1 MKFRDFRSKV
11 ALRLRPGTRYPDLE
25 AIDSKTQPQ
34 RGSTLMQLPLEI
46 RNAIFQELWNDAGV
60 SQHIVLQDNRR
71 YLRARCVTDH
81 TRPDSLMDECARFN
95 TSCIEDPLI
104 WRRLMSSWGPCWKCE
119 ELYQSTKQTP
129 WSPFLSMM
137 LACRQLYLECRAS
150 ICNTLTFV
158 MHDLETLNNFTVS
171 HPSPLLNDIKH
182 LHLAIR
188 LPIRWEKYMSPE
200 AHVILS
206 RWRDC
211 CQALNRAQ
219 NLVLVNLWLD
229 TSEPS
234 WRVLLTTVQGNVNPF
249 AFGERLAGV
258 LTVDIPVNPDRPEV
272 WQAVANVEPRFTIR
286 PRGWPAF
293 KAETASTTPNRI
305 FRLEDNEEPGVLKNQ
320 TMRGTYIRHRPP
332 RHLR

>member
-1 MKFRDFRSKV
+1 
-11 ALRLRPGTRYPDLE
+11 
-25 AIDSKTQPQ
+25 
-34 RGSTLMQLPLEI
+34 
-46 RNAIFQELWNDAGV
+46 
-60 SQHIVLQDNRR
+60 
-71 YLRARCVTDH
+71 
-81 TRPDSLMDECARFN
+81 
-95 TSCIEDPLI
+95 
-104 WRRLMSSWGPCWKCE
+104 
-119 ELYQSTKQTP
+119 
-129 WSPFLSMM
+129 
-137 LACRQLYLECRAS
+137 
-150 ICNTLTFV
+150 

-171 HPSPLLNDIKH
+171 RRSPLLDDIKY

-200 AHVILS
+200 AHLILS

-211 CQALNRAQ
+211 CQALDGAQ

-234 WRVLLTTVQGNVNPF
+234 WRALLTTVQGNVNPF
-249 AFGERLAGV
+249 VFGERLAGV

-293 KAETASTTPNRI
+293 KAETESRTPNRI
-305 FRLEDNEEPGVLKNQ
+305 FRLGDNEEPGVLKNP
-320 TMRGTYIRHRPP
+320 TMRGTYIRHRPA